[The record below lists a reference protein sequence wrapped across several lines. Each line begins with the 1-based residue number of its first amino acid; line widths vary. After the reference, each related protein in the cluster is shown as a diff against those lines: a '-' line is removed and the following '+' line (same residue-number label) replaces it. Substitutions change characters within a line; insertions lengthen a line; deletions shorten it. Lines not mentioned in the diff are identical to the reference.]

1 MSYNSGE
8 VAGVGNLSTLSPVT
22 PHPLPLLPLIP
33 IVTGLLSRLS
43 RVLCKVRSVLYE
55 ANECSFKVSPIS
67 MFALSDLV
75 KEHAISLLNYP
86 APRFQFTSLSRL
98 FYVLFLTL
106 KIII

>member
-1 MSYNSGE
+1 MTS
-8 VAGVGNLSTLSPVT
+8 
-22 PHPLPLLPLIP
+22 PLISFDSCHYQAS
-33 IVTGLLSRLS
+33 GADYQELY
-43 RVLCKVRSVLYE
+43 KVRSVLYE
-55 ANECSFKVSPIS
+55 ANECSCKVSPIS

-106 KIII
+106 KIIISIYLSLFPLPPFCL